1 MSLLFTQLGMRIY
14 HLWTQ
19 SSGLSGHRD
28 LLKIHVLLYS
38 FSPQDPRKAATS
50 ENYVNTRMIFR
61 DLYVIIKQD
70 NEGCVSSIQSEV

>member
-1 MSLLFTQLGMRIY
+1 MSLLFTKLGMRIY

-28 LLKIHVLLYS
+28 LLKILLYS